1 MGALMTILAEGITQ
15 IPVMETLPALNKGVD
30 WILVQ
35 MTGWFG
41 NFGGFAWTM
50 IIFTL
55 MLKIVLFPLD
65 YLSRRSMK
73 KNQMIQES
81 LAPQLAK
88 LEKQCKGDKTL
99 FQQKQMALMRKEGY
113 RLSGACL
120 PSLITLALFIY
131 IFSALGNYTAYTNAV
146 VYDNMVKEYNTIVQ
160 EYAIAHES
168 EGFIE
173 IKSIPS
179 INSEE
184 LKPIYDSEG
193 NIFAY
198 SDRDVEAIYDSGG
211 KILSY
216 TMDISLNPDTKNI
229 KTVAYVNADGKIIA
243 YTDENGKIVSYVEFS
258 MPFTTEDGMG
268 MFDTTQQKRLAEEY
282 KRLNPRWLWIKNTI
296 RPDGFNTAIPT
307 FSDVNKDAIGS
318 PGIGNYISGDTVEDK
333 EENYNRVMGFYWGEN
348 DKGERVLLTREGS
361 IANEYNEHGFKIF
374 GTHLNGW
381 FLLPLLAAGV
391 SFLTQFLSQRM
402 QGSQAAPGAG
412 GGAMKVMLVIF
423 PVMMLFFAVSYT
435 SGFSLYI
442 LTNSLATL
450 GGSYLINW
458 LSGKELKRK
467 FEKKALEK
475 KKTSYSR

>member
-1 MGALMTILAEGITQ
+1 MGALMTLLAEGITQ

-55 MLKIVLFPLD
+55 MLKLVLFPLD

-113 RLSGACL
+113 RMAGACL

-146 VYDNMVKEYNTIVQ
+146 VYDNMVKEYNTIVT
-160 EYAIAHES
+160 EYDAMDEISVEIDGETVTYPNVVGDGLVPSEFMES
-168 EGFIE
+168 KF
-173 IKSIPS
+173 
-179 INSEE
+179 
-184 LKPIYDSEG
+184 
-193 NIFAY
+193 
-198 SDRDVEAIYDSGG
+198 V
-211 KILSY
+211 
-216 TMDISLNPDTKNI
+216 
-229 KTVAYVNADGKIIA
+229 
-243 YTDENGKIVSYVEFS
+243 
-258 MPFTTEDGMG
+258 
-268 MFDTTQQKRLAEEY
+268 QKRLADKY
-282 KRLNPRWLWIKNTI
+282 KSLNPRWLWIKNTI

-391 SFLTQFLSQRM
+391 SFLTQFLSQKM

-442 LTNSLATL
+442 ITNSLATL

-458 LSGKELKRK
+458 LSGKELKKK

>member
-1 MGALMTILAEGITQ
+1 MGALMTLLAEGVTQ
-15 IPVMETLPALNKGVD
+15 IPLTEALPALNKGVD

-50 IIFTL
+50 IIFTI

-65 YLSRRSMK
+65 YISRRSMK

-88 LEKQCKGDKTL
+88 LEKQCKGDKNL
-99 FQQKQMALMRKEGY
+99 YNQKMMQMMRKEGY

-120 PSLITLALFIY
+120 PSLITLGLFIY

-146 VYDNMVKEYNTIVQ
+146 VYDNMVREYNAIVA
-160 EYAIAHES
+160 EYDEGTYTVEIGGEEVTFDNGEADGYVSSAFMES
-168 EGFIE
+168 EF
-173 IKSIPS
+173 
-179 INSEE
+179 
-184 LKPIYDSEG
+184 
-193 NIFAY
+193 
-198 SDRDVEAIYDSGG
+198 V
-211 KILSY
+211 
-216 TMDISLNPDTKNI
+216 
-229 KTVAYVNADGKIIA
+229 
-243 YTDENGKIVSYVEFS
+243 
-258 MPFTTEDGMG
+258 
-268 MFDTTQQKRLAEEY
+268 QKRLAEKY
-282 KRLNPRWLWIKNTI
+282 KELNPRWLWIKNTI

-307 FSDVNKDAIGS
+307 YAEVTNDGIGS
-318 PGIGNYISGDTVEDK
+318 PGIGNYIAGNTTEDK
-333 EENYNRVMGFYWGEN
+333 EENYNRVMGFYWGTNEE
-348 DKGERVLLTREGS
+348 GERVLMTRPGS

-374 GTHLNGW
+374 GKHLNGW

-402 QGSQAAPGAG
+402 QGEAAPGAG

-423 PVMMLFFAVSYT
+423 PIMMLFFAVSYT

-442 LTNSLATL
+442 ITNSLTTL
-450 GGSYLINW
+450 GFSYLINW
-458 LSGKELKRK
+458 LAGKELKKK
-467 FEKKALEK
+467 FEKKSLEK

>member
-146 VYDNMVKEYNTIVQ
+146 VYDNMVKEYNTIVT
-160 EYAIAHES
+160 EYDAMDEISVEIDGETVTYPNIVGDGLVPNEFMES
-168 EGFIE
+168 KF
-173 IKSIPS
+173 
-179 INSEE
+179 
-184 LKPIYDSEG
+184 
-193 NIFAY
+193 
-198 SDRDVEAIYDSGG
+198 V
-211 KILSY
+211 
-216 TMDISLNPDTKNI
+216 
-229 KTVAYVNADGKIIA
+229 
-243 YTDENGKIVSYVEFS
+243 
-258 MPFTTEDGMG
+258 
-268 MFDTTQQKRLAEEY
+268 QKRLADKY
-282 KRLNPRWLWIKNTI
+282 KSLNPRWLWIKNTI

-318 PGIGNYISGDTVEDK
+318 PGIGNYISGDTVKDK

-442 LTNSLATL
+442 ITNSLATL

>member
-1 MGALMTILAEGITQ
+1 MGALMTLLAEGITQ

-55 MLKIVLFPLD
+55 MLKLVLFPLD

-113 RLSGACL
+113 RMAGACL
-120 PSLITLALFIY
+120 PSLITLVLFIY

-146 VYDNMVKEYNTIVQ
+146 VYDNMVKEYNTIVT
-160 EYAIAHES
+160 EYDAMDEISVEIDGETVTYPNVVGDGLVPSEFMES
-168 EGFIE
+168 KF
-173 IKSIPS
+173 
-179 INSEE
+179 
-184 LKPIYDSEG
+184 
-193 NIFAY
+193 
-198 SDRDVEAIYDSGG
+198 V
-211 KILSY
+211 
-216 TMDISLNPDTKNI
+216 
-229 KTVAYVNADGKIIA
+229 
-243 YTDENGKIVSYVEFS
+243 
-258 MPFTTEDGMG
+258 
-268 MFDTTQQKRLAEEY
+268 QKRLADKY
-282 KRLNPRWLWIKNTI
+282 KSLNPRWLWIKNTI

-391 SFLTQFLSQRM
+391 SFLTQFLSQKM

-442 LTNSLATL
+442 ITNSLATL

-458 LSGKELKRK
+458 LSGKELKKK

>member
-146 VYDNMVKEYNTIVQ
+146 VYDNMVKEYNAIVT
-160 EYAIAHES
+160 EYC
-168 EGFIE
+168 
-173 IKSIPS
+173 
-179 INSEE
+179 EE
-184 LKPIYDSEG
+184 YG
-193 NIFAY
+193 
-198 SDRDVEAIYDSGG
+198 
-211 KILSY
+211 
-216 TMDISLNPDTKNI
+216 
-229 KTVAYVNADGKIIA
+229 
-243 YTDENGKIVSYVEFS
+243 TDA
-258 MPFTTEDGMG
+258 MPEHTEDGKG
-268 MFDTTQQKRLAEEY
+268 MFDEAQQKRLADKY
-282 KRLNPRWLWIKNTI
+282 KSLNPRWLWIKNTI

-318 PGIGNYISGDTVEDK
+318 PGIGNYISGDTIEDK

-423 PVMMLFFAVSYT
+423 PIMMLFFAVSYT

-442 LTNSLATL
+442 ITNSLATL

>member
-1 MGALMTILAEGITQ
+1 MGALMTLLAEGITQ

-55 MLKIVLFPLD
+55 MLKLVLFPLD

-73 KNQMIQES
+73 KNRMIQES

-113 RLSGACL
+113 RMAGACL

-146 VYDNMVKEYNTIVQ
+146 VYDNMVKEYNTIVT
-160 EYAIAHES
+160 EYDAMDEISVEIDGETVTYPNVVGDGLVPSEFMES
-168 EGFIE
+168 KF
-173 IKSIPS
+173 
-179 INSEE
+179 
-184 LKPIYDSEG
+184 
-193 NIFAY
+193 
-198 SDRDVEAIYDSGG
+198 V
-211 KILSY
+211 
-216 TMDISLNPDTKNI
+216 
-229 KTVAYVNADGKIIA
+229 
-243 YTDENGKIVSYVEFS
+243 
-258 MPFTTEDGMG
+258 
-268 MFDTTQQKRLAEEY
+268 QKRLADKY
-282 KRLNPRWLWIKNTI
+282 KSLNPRWLWIKNTI

-391 SFLTQFLSQRM
+391 SFLTQFLSQKM

-442 LTNSLATL
+442 ITNSLATL

-458 LSGKELKRK
+458 LSGKELKKK

>member
-146 VYDNMVKEYNTIVQ
+146 VYDNMVKEYNTIVT
-160 EYAIAHES
+160 EYDAMDEISVEIDGETVTYPNIVGDGLVPNEFMES
-168 EGFIE
+168 KF
-173 IKSIPS
+173 
-179 INSEE
+179 
-184 LKPIYDSEG
+184 
-193 NIFAY
+193 
-198 SDRDVEAIYDSGG
+198 V
-211 KILSY
+211 
-216 TMDISLNPDTKNI
+216 
-229 KTVAYVNADGKIIA
+229 
-243 YTDENGKIVSYVEFS
+243 
-258 MPFTTEDGMG
+258 
-268 MFDTTQQKRLAEEY
+268 QKRLADKY
-282 KRLNPRWLWIKNTI
+282 KSLNPRWLWIKNTI

-442 LTNSLATL
+442 ITNSLATL

>member
-146 VYDNMVKEYNTIVQ
+146 VYDNMVKEYNTIVTEYDAMDEISVEIDGETVIYPNIVGDGLVPNEFMESKFVQ
-160 EYAIAHES
+160 E
-168 EGFIE
+168 
-173 IKSIPS
+173 
-179 INSEE
+179 
-184 LKPIYDSEG
+184 
-193 NIFAY
+193 
-198 SDRDVEAIYDSGG
+198 
-211 KILSY
+211 
-216 TMDISLNPDTKNI
+216 
-229 KTVAYVNADGKIIA
+229 
-243 YTDENGKIVSYVEFS
+243 
-258 MPFTTEDGMG
+258 
-268 MFDTTQQKRLAEEY
+268 RLADKY
-282 KRLNPRWLWIKNTI
+282 KSLNPRWLWIKNTI

-442 LTNSLATL
+442 ITNSLATL